1 MLVELGIAM
10 YVASFLIQDED
21 QTVLIE
27 EEDFYEDEEEERDW
41 SGKSWGD

>member
-27 EEDFYEDEEEERDW
+27 EEDFYEDEEEERD
-41 SGKSWGD
+41 